1 MIWAIIIFGWYILN
15 AVLFIAWYF
24 MAKCYMANRGIS
36 WSGSYDAFASCLLIW
51 SIFFPPI
58 GTIFL
63 VYSLIK
69 REYE

>member
-1 MIWAIIIFGWYILN
+1 MIWAYIVCGVYICN

-24 MAKCYMANRGIS
+24 MARRCMANRGIS
-36 WSGSYDAFASCLLIW
+36 WSGSYDAFACCLLLW
-51 SIFFPPI
+51 SIFIPPI

-63 VYSLIK
+63 VHSLFK